1 MSLGSAALALPGDAA
16 GGDGA
21 RERRLDRALAVL
33 GAVLAVLVLAA
44 VLAPLIAPYPP
55 DQGNILIANAP
66 SSSAHLLGTDAVGRD
81 IASRLIYGARLSLLG
96 PALIIAFATTAGVAL
111 AISAVWVGGWY
122 DLIVG
127 RVLDLLFAIPG
138 LLVAVIAVA
147 VLGPGLLAPVV
158 ALSLAYTPYIARVL
172 RSVALRER
180 HLAYIESCQLAGF
193 GGWAICLRHLLPNV
207 MPLIRAQATLAFG
220 AALVDLAA
228 ISYLGLGV
236 QPPTAEWGIMVAN
249 GQASLLNG
257 YPLESIS
264 AGVLIVVVVV
274 LVNLTGE
281 RLSARSEAAG

>member
-1 MSLGSAALALPGDAA
+1 MSLASVNLVTVEPASGRRRTRLDPALAGI
-16 GGDGA
+16 
-21 RERRLDRALAVL
+21 
-33 GAVLAVLVLAA
+33 GAVLVLLVLAA
-44 VLAPLIAPYPP
+44 VLAPLIAPYSP

-66 SSSAHLLGTDAVGRD
+66 PSPAHLLGTDAVGRD
-81 IASRLIYGARLSLLG
+81 IVSRLIYGARLSLLG
-96 PALIIAFATTAGVAL
+96 PALIIALATTAGVTL
-111 AISAVWVGGWY
+111 AISAVWIGGWY
-122 DLIVG
+122 DVVVS

-138 LLVAVIAVA
+138 LLVAIIAVA
-147 VLGPGLLAPVV
+147 VLGTGLIAPVL

-180 HLAYIESCQLAGF
+180 RLAYIESVQLAGF
-193 GGWAICLRHLLPNV
+193 SGWAICLRHLLPNV

-236 QPPTAEWGIMVAN
+236 QPPTPEWGIMVSD

-264 AGVLIVVVVV
+264 AGFLIVVVVV
-274 LVNLTGE
+274 LVNLLGDRFAIRAE
-281 RLSARSEAAG
+281 EAG

>member
-1 MSLGSAALALPGDAA
+1 MSLGSATLVTAGDPAAAA
-16 GGDGA
+16 GPP
-21 RERRLDRALAVL
+21 RRVDRSLAAL

-66 SSSAHLLGTDAVGRD
+66 PSSAHLLGTDALGRD
-81 IASRLIYGARLSLLG
+81 ILSRLIYGARLSLLG
-96 PALIIAFATTAGVAL
+96 PALIIVVATTAGVAL
-111 AISAVWVGGWY
+111 AISAVWIGGWY
-122 DLIVG
+122 DLVVG
-127 RVLDLLFAIPG
+127 RILDLLFAIPG

-147 VLGPGLLAPVV
+147 VLGTGLVAPVV

-180 HLAYIESCQLAGF
+180 HLAYIESCQLVGYS
-193 GGWAICLRHLLPNV
+193 GWAICLRHLLPNV

-220 AALVDLAA
+220 SALVDLAA

-236 QPPTAEWGIMVAN
+236 QPPTAEWGIMVSN

-257 YPLESIS
+257 YPMESIS
-264 AGVLIVVVVV
+264 AGVLIVATVV
-274 LVNLTGE
+274 LVNLAGE
-281 RLSARSEAAG
+281 RLAARAEASG